1 MRSRFLHALAAV
13 LALGGAAT
21 AEPPKPAVVIQTQP
35 MSRVLAD
42 VREALRQ
49 VGGAAQGEAMAKDF
63 EKGLK
68 ESLGEKGFDG
78 LDINRPAAAYAV
90 LRDKPEDC
98 GLVVVLPVTAEKD
111 FVAFLERVH
120 IKADAVD
127 GKKGV
132 YELDLPN
139 DELFPKG
146 SHLQF
151 VPGGWAYLTLNDG
164 DPTDP
169 KELVAIGDLL
179 DNADTA
185 LVSVRVY
192 PGRLPPK
199 LVAAGLDGI
208 DQAAGTFK
216 MFLGGAPGADTKG
229 VLALLEEGPKLV
241 RRYAGTAM
249 KEAEEV
255 RVSLGFDPAGGEGA
269 LELVVVPKPGTA
281 LAKDLAAV
289 APTTNR
295 FAALV
300 TKDAAA
306 AVLFKAPLF
315 AKELRDIAGAQY
327 DGFAEAVKDAPLPE
341 KLRPVVA
348 EGVKGVARAF
358 KAGSGDCAVV
368 LNGPNADGKFTVV
381 AALAFDD
388 PAALDKALR
397 ELAKDADLGKEIELD
412 AAKAVGGSVHK
423 VPLHRL
429 LPDGGGEGLAKVFGD
444 KPAGAVAVGKDAVI
458 VAFGPGAVEAA
469 KAALEAKP
477 AAAPA
482 LDVTANMSKLHKLV
496 ALTDPMGGGTFAKF
510 MGTADKPVPA
520 LRVTVAG
527 GEKLT
532 VRVTLGAQI
541 LPRVFLVGESSTTTF
556 EKVGE
561 AVKP

>member
-1 MRSRFLHALAAV
+1 MRSRFLSALVAALA
-13 LALGGAAT
+13 LAGAAP
-21 AEPPKPAVVIQTQP
+21 ADPPKPAVVIQAQP
-35 MSRVLAD
+35 VSRVLTD
-42 VREALRQ
+42 VREAVRQ

-68 ESLGEKGFDG
+68 ETLGEKGFDG
-78 LDINRPAAAYAV
+78 LDINRPVAAYAV
-90 LRDKPEDC
+90 LKDKPEDC

-120 IKADAVD
+120 IKAEAAD

-139 DELFPKG
+139 DEMFPKG

-169 KELVAIGDLL
+169 KEFVAIGDLL
-179 DNADTA
+179 NNADTA

-199 LVAAGLDGI
+199 LVAAGLDGV
-208 DQAAGTFK
+208 DMMAGGFK
-216 MFLGGAPGADTKG
+216 MFIGNAPGAGPKAMAT
-229 VLALLEEGPKLV
+229 ALDEGPKLV
-241 RRYAGTAM
+241 RRYAEAAM

-255 RVSLGFDPAGGEGA
+255 RFAAAFDPATGDKA
-269 LELVVVPKPGTA
+269 LELVVTPKPGTA
-281 LAKDLAAV
+281 LAKELAAV
-289 APTTNR
+289 APTANR
-295 FAALV
+295 FAAVV

-315 AKELRDIAGAQY
+315 AKELRDIAGA
-327 DGFAEAVKDAPLPE
+327 FADAGAAELNDSPLPE
-341 KLRPVVA
+341 KLRPLVA
-348 EGVKGVARAF
+348 EGLKGVGRAWR
-358 KAGSGDCAVV
+358 AGSGDGALV

-381 AALAFDD
+381 AALALDD

-412 AAKAVGGSVHK
+412 AAKAAGGSVHK
-423 VPLHRL
+423 VPLHRV
-429 LPDGGGEGLAKVFGD
+429 LPEGGGESFAKVFGD
-444 KPAGAVAVGKDAVI
+444 KPAGAVAVGKDAVV

-469 KAALEAKP
+469 RAALEAKP
-477 AAAPA
+477 APAAA
-482 LDVTANMSKLHKLV
+482 VEVTANMSKLHKLV
-496 ALTDPMGGGTFAKF
+496 ALTDPMEGQMFAKM
-510 MGTADKPVPA
+510 MGTADRSVPA

-532 VRVTLGAQI
+532 VRATVNVQL
-541 LPRVFLVGESSTTTF
+541 LPRMLRVGENASTTVETA
-556 EKVGE
+556 GE